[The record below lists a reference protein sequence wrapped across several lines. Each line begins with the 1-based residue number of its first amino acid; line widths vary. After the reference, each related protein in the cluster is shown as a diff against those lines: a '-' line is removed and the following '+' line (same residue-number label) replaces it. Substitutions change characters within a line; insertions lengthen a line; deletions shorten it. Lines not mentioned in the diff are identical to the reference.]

1 MARRRTKRKYTITD
15 AVRNKKPKVAFTGYS
30 YVGGLKVPSIIVNKL
45 KKAASDP
52 EKLAKAKESFIK
64 NVLKYNEDKMSGN
77 PRKVIEDA
85 LTSTKETPTLT
96 EQLDYLSQQS
106 RKISFWNEEGEE
118 RSYRSSLM
126 TAMEKM
132 RKQEKSALLGKFGST
147 IDLEEW
153 SYSEQDQAMIYVKG
167 GKTFKLGFDSEFDGN
182 YESNVLNIT
191 STDLPGGI
199 YV

>member
-1 MARRRTKRKYTITD
+1 MARKRTKRNYTISD
-15 AVRNKKPKVAFTGYS
+15 LVRNKKPKVAFTGYS
-30 YVGGLKVPSIIVNKL
+30 YLGGLKIPSVILNKF
-45 KKAASDP
+45 KKG
-52 EKLAKAKESFIK
+52 KLSEDAFVR
-64 NVLKYNEDKMSGN
+64 NVTKYNADKMSGE
-77 PRKVIEDA
+77 PESVIRSALKVTDSRVDLKDRLA
-85 LTSTKETPTLT
+85 
-96 EQLDYLSQQS
+96 YLEEQS
-106 RKISFWNEEGEE
+106 RRITFWSESENREE

-126 TAMEKM
+126 SAMAKM
-132 RKQEKSALLGKFGST
+132 RKQERNALLGKFGST

-167 GKTFKLGFDSEFDGN
+167 GKTFKLGFDREFDGN

>member
-1 MARRRTKRKYTITD
+1 MGRRRTKRKYTITE
-15 AVRNKKPKVAFTGYS
+15 AVRNRKPKVAFTGYS
-30 YVGGLKVPSIIVNKL
+30 YVGGLKVPSIILNKL
-45 KKAASDP
+45 KKASSDP
-52 EKLAKAKESFIK
+52 EKLKKAKESFIK

-106 RKISFWNEEGEE
+106 RKISFWNEDGEE

-126 TAMEKM
+126 SAMEKM
-132 RKQEKSALLGKFGST
+132 RKQELSALLGKFGST